1 MAVDEE
7 TPQFQPVL
15 QIINC
20 WIFIETRL
28 DVCKSNHR
36 NTCDASAALWSRSAS
51 AIPRTYLLAN
61 WTDQRICVWS
71 SLVLGMVY
79 DKKDGSF
86 GHGSK
91 HAILYMI
98 YYYIPYLVEY
108 GINIH
113 VPAAWMSPGVPG
125 SWRRAVWSWCK
136 FQPWPPGKNP
146 LSTHPFVD
154 GYPHSSPLPAYCNIL
169 ILYMACKWHRFSYFP
184 VASHDSHVTLLFF
197 FTFAKP
203 RHVLPRPSASRKT
216 GRTNLGL
223 PPWSAPWPLGDLGSD
238 GLGLGICPRAE
249 DRFLSS
255 PVDERMWNAQT
266 DSRPWWD
273 EIRKGLGKKRLWNL
287 KVVPNHQ
294 NYRRK
299 SVSPTWWNILC
310 IIYIYR

>member
-1 MAVDEE
+1 MAERSSKFYRNLRRIGWISVKPLSKQKAWAFCTTSSCLGEEAGKLVLRKLPRGIRNGCWFAE

-71 SLVLGMVY
+71 SLVLGMVD

-146 LSTHPFVD
+146 PSTHPFVD
-154 GYPHSSPLPAYCNIL
+154 GYPHSFPLPAYCNIL
-169 ILYMACKWHRFSYFP
+169 ILYMACKWHIFSYLP
-184 VASHDSHVTLLFF
+184 VASHDSHVKLLFF
-197 FTFAKP
+197 
-203 RHVLPRPSASRKT
+203 
-216 GRTNLGL
+216 
-223 PPWSAPWPLGDLGSD
+223 
-238 GLGLGICPRAE
+238 
-249 DRFLSS
+249 
-255 PVDERMWNAQT
+255 
-266 DSRPWWD
+266 
-273 EIRKGLGKKRLWNL
+273 
-287 KVVPNHQ
+287 
-294 NYRRK
+294 
-299 SVSPTWWNILC
+299 
-310 IIYIYR
+310 